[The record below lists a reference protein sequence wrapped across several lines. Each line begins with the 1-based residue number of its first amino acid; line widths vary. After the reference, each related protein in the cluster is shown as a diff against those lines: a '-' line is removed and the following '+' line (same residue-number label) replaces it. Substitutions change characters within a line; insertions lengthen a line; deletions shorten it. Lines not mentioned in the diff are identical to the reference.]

1 LRQGTIWGPPPL
13 VGRHS
18 REILAEFG
26 FTDTEIEKLVAG
38 ATLFRAAAS
47 G

>member
-1 LRQGTIWGPPPL
+1 V
-13 VGRHS
+13 VGG
-18 REILAEFG
+18 LAEFG